1 MLDRRSDVY
10 KLGAELEVETVPF
23 MSEQTLH
30 VSRGVTSES
39 SVLTDCTAPTA
50 LQHQHTKQRN

>member
-23 MSEQTLH
+23 MSEQTVH
-30 VSRGVTSES
+30 VSRVTSES
-39 SVLTDCTAPTA
+39 SALTDCTAPTA
-50 LQHQHTKQRN
+50 LQHQHSKQRN